1 MFGLTSVFL
10 YYNINIQQNITGIQ
24 SNSISKMYILGLPN
38 AKSIFKEYSRP
49 ECSI

>member
-10 YYNINIQQNITGIQ
+10 YYNIQQNITGIQ

-38 AKSIFKEYSRP
+38 AKSIF
-49 ECSI
+49 